1 MERSE
6 NEAINREETYSR
18 IGKARRAAGAKKRE
32 EFPVP
37 DCPIPRS
44 ELAILALRDK
54 GLLLKEIA
62 TEHGCTLIGVKKLT
76 QRTHERISDLTG
88 EDIHSTD
95 YALQYI
101 KKQGWLDQ
109 YRRSRNEKAA

>member
-1 MERSE
+1 MERFIDKALAR
-6 NEAINREETYSR
+6 EAIFSR
-18 IGKARRAAGAKKRE
+18 IGKARRAAGAKKRG

-44 ELAILALRDK
+44 ELAILTLRDK

-76 QRTHERISDLTG
+76 QRTHERISNLTG

-95 YALQYI
+95 VVLQYV
-101 KKQGWLDQ
+101 KEQGWLDK
-109 YRRSRNEKAA
+109 YRRSRNEQIA